1 MSVAALH
8 APVDMLTSE
17 GELSALGR
25 GKSMGDVARQFEA
38 VFVSMMLKEMRQSL
52 SGDGLIPTDNGDI
65 VGGLFDQ
72 FLGQHISEKGGLG
85 LAASL
90 EKSMVR

>member
-1 MSVAALH
+1 MSVTALH
-8 APVDMLTSE
+8 APVDMLASE

-25 GKSMGDVARQFEA
+25 GKSMGGVAQQFEA
-38 VFVSMMLKEMRQSL
+38 VFASLLLKEMRQSM
-52 SGDGLIPTDNGDI
+52 SGDGLIPGDNGDI

-90 EKSMVR
+90 EKSMAR